1 MINMFTE
8 QSFRL
13 PDEGKKFTTKVWEMP
28 FREDHEDFKAIIM
41 DKRYKKAERAIC
53 RSLMVPCQEKFLF
66 QNESSQN

>member
-13 PDEGKKFTTKVWEMP
+13 PDEGKKFTTKEWEKP
-28 FREDHEDFKAIIM
+28 FREDHEDFKATM
-41 DKRYKKAERAIC
+41 DERYKKAEIAIC
-53 RSLMVPCQEKFLF
+53 RSLMAPCQEKFLF